1 MAEAEK
7 IVEDVFD
14 KKYELTEE
22 HFEMFKEEFVY
33 WINMYG
39 LIGWEFHF
47 SFDTKTSDE
56 ARAQIFR
63 DHDARITIV
72 MLATKWQG
80 TEPTEYNIRKCGFH
94 EATELLLSKINDL
107 VRSRSVTDRQIE
119 EEIHNLI
126 RILENIHWESDFERR
141 LNESIKKNKPT
152 TRKRTV
158 RKRK

>member
-1 MAEAEK
+1 MAED
-7 IVEDVFD
+7 IFD
-14 KKYELTEE
+14 STYELTEE
-22 HFEMFKEEFVY
+22 NFEIFKDEFNY
-33 WINMYG
+33 WINVYG
-39 LIGWEFHF
+39 LKGWEFHF
-47 SFDTKTSDE
+47 VFDEKTGED

-80 TEPTEYNIRKCGFH
+80 SEPTEYNIRKCGFH

-107 VRSRSVTDRQIE
+107 TRKRSITDEQIE

-126 RILENIHWESDFERR
+126 RILENTQWTADYTGR
-141 LNESIKKNKPT
+141 LNAKPARKNRT
-152 TRKRTV
+152 TA

>member
-1 MAEAEK
+1 MAK
-7 IVEDVFD
+7 DIFD
-14 KKYELTEE
+14 STYDLTKKD
-22 HFEMFKEEFVY
+22 FEIFQDEFNY
-33 WINMYG
+33 WVNVYG
-39 LIGWEFHF
+39 LRGWEFHF
-47 SFDTKTSDE
+47 VFDEKTGED

-80 TEPTEYNIRKCGFH
+80 SEPTEYNIRKCGFH

-107 VRSRSVTDRQIE
+107 TRKRSVSDEQIE

-126 RILENIHWESDFERR
+126 RILENTQWASDYTGR
-141 LNESIKKNKPT
+141 LNEKPARKNRT
-152 TRKRTV
+152 TA

>member
-1 MAEAEK
+1 MAK
-7 IVEDVFD
+7 DIFD
-14 KKYELTEE
+14 STYDLTKKD
-22 HFEMFKEEFVY
+22 FEIFQDEFNY
-33 WINMYG
+33 WVNVYG
-39 LIGWEFHF
+39 LRGWEFHF
-47 SFDTKTSDE
+47 VFDEKTGED

-80 TEPTEYNIRKCGFH
+80 SEPTEHNIRKCGFH

-107 VRSRSVTDRQIE
+107 TRKRSVSDDQIE

-126 RILENIHWESDFERR
+126 RILENTQWASDYTGR
-141 LNESIKKNKPT
+141 LNEKPARKNRT
-152 TRKRTV
+152 TA